1 MKIAEGAAPL
11 RSVSHRSRLM
21 HFLGE
26 IEVVFGLWAIP
37 LLLAVVFFFDWP
49 TVVGYVSHS
58 VNYTEAL
65 FVVVI
70 MVLASTR
77 PILKLSEAAMDRVAR
92 LFGGTLTAWWLT
104 ILTFGPLLGSFITEP
119 ASMTICA
126 LLLVRK
132 FYELEPS
139 PRLKYATLGLLFV
152 NVSVGGTLT
161 HFAAPPVLM
170 VAGPWEWGLGHML
183 LNFGWKAAL
192 GIVLSNAFYWFLFRN
207 EFAALRGKFATRA
220 LKEEVLTTHLPRESV
235 ERAVD
240 AIQAELREKTGDI
253 KGDVAKIV
261 GDLAERVREPLEK
274 QCVEDM
280 ARSGIDRE
288 LATSAFRQ
296 RFEEVRLYRFQR
308 ELPHLLPK
316 EQRAPFLDPAWDQRE
331 DRVPVWVT
339 LVHVAFM
346 GWTIANAH
354 HPALFIPGLLFFLGF
369 AAVTADCQNNISL
382 KTPLLVGF
390 FLGGLVTHG
399 GLQGW
404 WIEPVLGSLAEL
416 PLMAASTVLTSFN
429 DNAAITYLSTLVPG
443 FTEGMKYA
451 VVAGAV
457 SGGGLT
463 VIANAPNPAGQSI
476 LNKHFDGGIAPIG
489 LLKAALVP
497 TAIMFV
503 VFFLF
508 S

>member
-1 MKIAEGAAPL
+1 MQWGTGRIAAAVVAAVIVFAWFTPEVCFASEAAHGSPEGAAFPPKLLSYEDADQSVFGRLRHRIEENPFNLAATLIFLLAIIHTFMTKRFREASHRLELAHERKIAEGAAPL

-132 FYELEPS
+132 VYELEPS

-253 KGDVAKIV
+253 KGDVAEIV
-261 GDLAERVREPLEK
+261 ENLTERVRKPRAAWTKSPLW
-274 QCVEDM
+274 
-280 ARSGIDRE
+280 
-288 LATSAFRQ
+288 
-296 RFEEVRLYRFQR
+296 LYG
-308 ELPHLLPK
+308 
-316 EQRAPFLDPAWDQRE
+316 
-331 DRVPVWVT
+331 T
-339 LVHVAFM
+339 
-346 GWTIANAH
+346 G
-354 HPALFIPGLLFFLGF
+354 
-369 AAVTADCQNNISL
+369 
-382 KTPLLVGF
+382 
-390 FLGGLVTHG
+390 
-399 GLQGW
+399 
-404 WIEPVLGSLAEL
+404 
-416 PLMAASTVLTSFN
+416 
-429 DNAAITYLSTLVPG
+429 
-443 FTEGMKYA
+443 
-451 VVAGAV
+451 
-457 SGGGLT
+457 
-463 VIANAPNPAGQSI
+463 
-476 LNKHFDGGIAPIG
+476 
-489 LLKAALVP
+489 
-497 TAIMFV
+497 
-503 VFFLF
+503 
-508 S
+508 